1 MAKAKKLRYPE
12 EVPFRFMGFDWK
24 IKFLDIETDNF
35 GVTISDTK
43 VVHIYYKNKGNQD
56 VLDTVIH
63 ELMHVIMFDM
73 NNAVFKHEVN
83 SVEEMEENLVRLS
96 SPRLFAMI
104 RDNPELV
111 EFIMEKMGELDV

>member
-1 MAKAKKLRYPE
+1 MAKAKNLRYPE